1 MEKSRVLV
9 VDDDQWLRPL
19 LGTWLAEEGYD
30 VLEAGS
36 GPEALKQVRDQH
48 PDLVVLDVNLP
59 RRSGLAVLEDLANDP
74 PTSDLPVI
82 LVSGAVDLKESAQ
95 AQLADA
101 ALHKPLDLEEL
112 LAHIARSLAA
122 HHAAARRGHC
132 APCHCPDS
140 S

>member
-1 MEKSRVLV
+1 MNKGRVLV

-30 VLEAGS
+30 VLEAES

-48 PDLVVLDVNLP
+48 PDLVVLDANLP
-59 RRSGLAVLEDLANDP
+59 RRSGLAVLEDLARDA

-82 LVSGAVDLKESAQ
+82 LMSGSVDLKDYAQ
-95 AQLADA
+95 AHLADA

-112 LAHIARSLAA
+112 LSHIARSLDA
-122 HHAAARRGHC
+122 HHAGEGRGHC
-132 APCHCPDS
+132 APCHCPDVS
-140 S
+140 

>member
-19 LGTWLAEEGYD
+19 LGTWLTEEGYD

-36 GPEALKQVRDQH
+36 GPEALEQVRDQH
-48 PDLVVLDVNLP
+48 PDLVVLDANLP
-59 RRSGLAVLEDLANDP
+59 RRSGLAVLEDLANDE

-82 LVSGAVDLKESAQ
+82 LVSGSVDLRDTVQ

-112 LAHIARSLAA
+112 LSHIARSLAA
-122 HHAAARRGHC
+122 HHRSEGHC
-132 APCHCPDS
+132 VPCHCPDTR
-140 S
+140 